1 MTGEQLFP
9 AGTFVTRRNLLLAL
23 CLSVLLTGVYWFT
36 YSGRFLS
43 NDETAMFDAAESLV
57 RRGNTRLTYTFN
69 LRIIRDYTIAE
80 QPNTPLADSEPL
92 QLILAGAL
100 FALAERLPGVGLV
113 HAVWLLNVLVC
124 AAAGGVLFLYARL
137 LGYSERTAAA
147 GALLFG
153 LGTVAWPYSKVFFRE
168 PLVLLLLLSAALCLT
183 VWRSCW
189 RTLRGG
195 LWLAGFTFFFLL
207 ALLTK
212 EAALLS
218 VPIYLVIA
226 LPRVSLR
233 RGWGRLAALAVLA
246 AMLVLVV
253 AAALNAVLGVIEVPR
268 SYDPLARLQ
277 AVAGKEEFIAYA
289 LLSYLFSPGRGVF
302 AFSPVLLLGIPG
314 VVILIRARR
323 WREALVPLTTLAV
336 FVVGYAVLRHEHWY
350 GGLAWGPRYLVPATS
365 LLMLAALPAL
375 AALEKVKP
383 AHPARIGAA
392 ILVLLSVW
400 VQLNGVLISQA
411 AYYEALKQHAGAVAW
426 QEGTWQLALTPLVV
440 IPGLLG
446 TQPLDFAWLRVAPEG
461 YVLAALA
468 ALLASGGGAALW
480 YWLRREVVPRRAGWL
495 TVAVLLV
502 GTVAAL
508 YGGLRSIYRDPAYMG
523 DFQPLNDLAEQLPNY
538 VREEDILVL
547 ASPEYQY
554 YIMNTYRGRALVYTL
569 PMAPGERPSPE
580 QPPVI
585 TSNNPDML
593 LEPRH
598 AIFLDTLPEYT
609 GRIWLLANNGPFTTF
624 AVRPVEWYMAR
635 HYFPLQTV
643 QTADLARL
651 VAFDVNADAPP
662 DQAMRWPDHA
672 LEARFG
678 GAIALVGYDL
688 PAPRQRIGPYTGPDA
703 GQAGYRPGQ
712 VVPLSLLWRAEQTPE
727 RDYNIGVFVIGPAG
741 TVVEQHGTPQ
751 GTFRP
756 MTTWRPGEYIRDNH
770 GLALPGDLPPGQY
783 EIWVKVYDWQT
794 GTPLPVTG
802 GNSTQGGQAAYLTT
816 IVVRE

>member
-1 MTGEQLFP
+1 MAGEQLSP
-9 AGTFVTRRNLLLAL
+9 AETFLTRRNLLLAL
-23 CLSVLLTGVYWFT
+23 CLVVLLTGVYWFT

-43 NDETAMFDAAESLV
+43 NDETAMFDAAESLA
-57 RRGNTRLTYTFN
+57 RRGNTRQTYTFN
-69 LRIIRDYTIAE
+69 LRVIRDYTIAE

-92 QLILAGAL
+92 QLILAGTL
-100 FALAERLPGVGLV
+100 FALAERLPGIGMV
-113 HAVWLLNVLVC
+113 HTVWLLNILVC

-168 PLVLLLLLSAALCLT
+168 PLMLLLLLSAALCLT

-189 RTLRGG
+189 HTRRGG
-195 LWLAGFTFFFLL
+195 LWLAGFACFFLL

-233 RGWGRLAALAVLA
+233 RGWGRLAALAALTA
-246 AMLVLVV
+246 ILVLVV

-289 LLSYLFSPGRGVF
+289 LLSYLFSPGRGLF
-302 AFSPVLLLGIPG
+302 TFSPVLLLGIPG
-314 VVILIRARR
+314 IVILIRERR
-323 WREALVPLTTLAV
+323 WREALVPLTTLLV

-350 GGLAWGPRYLVPATS
+350 GGLAWGPRYLVPATP
-365 LLMLAALPAL
+365 LLMLAVLPAL
-375 AALEKVKP
+375 EKAKV
-383 AHPARIGAA
+383 AQLGRIVVA
-392 ILVLLSVW
+392 ILALLSVW

-411 AYYEALKQHAGAVAW
+411 AYYEALKQYAGAVAW
-426 QEGTWQLALTPLVV
+426 REGTWQLALTPLGV
-440 IPGLLG
+440 IPGLLW

-468 ALLASGGGAALW
+468 TLLAVGSGAALR
-480 YWLRREVVPRRAGWL
+480 YWLRREAVPRRGGWL
-495 TVAVLLV
+495 TVVALLL
-502 GTVAAL
+502 GMAAAL

-523 DFQPLNDLAEQLPNY
+523 DFQPLNDLAEQLPDY

-554 YIMNTYRGRALVYTL
+554 YIMNYYRGRALVYTL

-585 TSNNPDML
+585 TSNNPDVL
-593 LEPRH
+593 LEPRYT
-598 AIFLDTLPEYT
+598 IFLDTLPEYT
-609 GRIWLLANNGPFTTF
+609 GRVWLLANNGPFTTF
-624 AVRPVEWYMAR
+624 AVRPVEWYMTR

-672 LEARFG
+672 VEARFG
-678 GAIALVGYDL
+678 GVIALVGYDL
-688 PAPRQRIGPYTGPDA
+688 PAPRQRIGPYAGPDPE
-703 GQAGYRPGQ
+703 QMGYRPGE
-712 VVPLSLLWRAEQTPE
+712 VIPLSLLWRAAQTPE
-727 RDYNIGVFVIGPAG
+727 RDFNIGVFVIGPAG

-770 GLALPGDLPPGQY
+770 GLVLPGDLPPGQY
-783 EIWVKVYDWQT
+783 DIWVKVYDWQT
-794 GTPLPVTG
+794 GIPLPVTG
-802 GNSTQGGQAAYLTT
+802 SNSTQDGQAAYLTT
-816 IVVRE
+816 IVVEG